1 MDYRLCGRF
10 NTLRGFYPDELG
22 KSTTL
27 KFHDNGRI
35 RNYCPYDGSEKN
47 ECKTDLDKI
56 KALFLWLFKQNII
69 SRICSLSTDQPKVFI
84 IYIIIWLKFKLNQI
98 SHHEINEIKNYY
110 NNYIENNTDYTN
122 CNENDNDCCSTLK
135 DQLGHDTFKE
145 FIKENEYFMDMDNIS
160 NFYYAFKLLCN
171 MHTECN
177 ASSPDCNQISQD
189 GNEFAEKYKKLNDDS
204 NNTDGSSYSQIL
216 SILLNDYDNFKKKYK
231 DAQCC
236 KALSLPTIEQK
247 KIIVKGSEETLVH
260 NSESIA
266 QSPSIGN
273 KLFIV
278 LSIFAAIPIFLGIAY
293 KNNTTTYLRIV
304 FYYTLKFASILIYVL
319 KNGKICKI
327 YYKITQ

>member
-35 RNYCPYDGSEKN
+35 RDYCPNDGSEKN

-98 SHHEINEIKNYY
+98 SHHNITEIKDYY
-110 NNYIENNTDYTN
+110 NNYIENSKDYTN
-122 CNENDNDCCSTLK
+122 CNEHDNDCCSTLK
-135 DQLGHDTFKE
+135 DQLGHDTFKD
-145 FIKENEYFMDMDNIS
+145 FIKENEYFMDMDMGMDNIS
-160 NFYYAFKLLCN
+160 NFYYAFKSLCN

-177 ASSPDCNQISQD
+177 SQNPDLVNFSKYVK
-189 GNEFAEKYKKLNDDS
+189 EFGEKYEKLNNDS
-204 NNTDGSSYSQIL
+204 NNTDGSSHRQIL
-216 SILLNDYDNFKKKYK
+216 SILSNDYDSFKTKYK

-236 KALSLPTIEQK
+236 KSSSLPTIGNK
-247 KIIVKGSEETLVH
+247 KIIVKGSGETLVH
-260 NSESIA
+260 NSEETHAQNSEAIP

-293 KNNTTTYLRIV
+293 KYSLFGFRKRTKKQHLREK
-304 FYYTLKFASILIYVL
+304 LK
-319 KNGKICKI
+319 K
-327 YYKITQ
+327 